1 MASRNTF
8 CPHPSTLNPLCGYTR
23 HGWMGDFSIH
33 PSPLNECRQR
43 YAKCSWAC
51 SLRVS
56 QLSKLQDANLQG
68 KGEQRSRCDTIWK
81 NYSRG
86 YDTHKDHQRGPYS
99 QVSMPRVGYLLC
111 CLTMLQVQ
119 KHISLISSDL
129 SGDQNWKAL
138 CAAYCTENIYQFGY
152 TIFQGAAFLIP
163 PLSTLVHSCSLIL
176 QYFVLFIYCIIPS
189 HCFPR

>member
-1 MASRNTF
+1 MNADNGMPSVPGLAASEF
-8 CPHPSTLNPLCGYTR
+8 HSCPS
-23 HGWMGDFSIH
+23 
-33 PSPLNECRQR
+33 CRMLTCR
-43 YAKCSWAC
+43 G
-51 SLRVS
+51 RVS
-56 QLSKLQDANLQG
+56 READVTPFGRTTVK
-68 KGEQRSRCDTIWK
+68 DT
-81 NYSRG
+81 
-86 YDTHKDHQRGPYS
+86 THTRITSGALS